1 LPAPHGNPHNA
12 WYVKGAAGGALAG
25 KRVAVKDSI
34 MVAGL
39 PITNGASLLEGYS
52 PKVDATVV
60 TCVLDAGAKIVGKT
74 HCEYFY
80 LSGGSHTG
88 AQGPVH
94 NPHRRGFSAGGSSSG
109 SAVVLVTGEA
119 DYALGAEQEGS
130 IRMPASFWGTVG
142 MQPTY
147 GLVPYTG
154 IAPIAGFID
163 HVGPMTMSV
172 RDSALLLE
180 VIAGR
185 DDYDPRQRGCGAVRH
200 TEGIAGG
207 VCRRRTARSPSGAG
221 AQRKYSLTP
230 APAAFPI
237 SLRSACP
244 AGVPTDCRS
253 G

>member
-1 LPAPHGNPHNA
+1 VKAS
-12 WYVKGAAGGALAG
+12 VKGAAGGALAG
-25 KRVAVKDSI
+25 KRVALKDSI

-39 PITNGASLLEGYS
+39 PMTNGASLLEGYA

-60 TCVLDAGAKIVGKT
+60 TRVLDAGAEIAGKT
-74 HCEYFY
+74 HCEYFC

-94 NPHRRGFSAGGSSSG
+94 NPHRRGFPAGGSSSG
-109 SAVVLVTGEA
+109 SAVALVTVEA
-119 DYALGAEQEGS
+119 DCALGAEQAGS
-130 IRMPASFWGTVG
+130 IRVPASFWGTVG

-163 HVGPMTMSV
+163 HVGTMTMRV
-172 RDSALLLE
+172 RDNALLLE
-180 VIAGR
+180 MIAGR
-185 DDYDPRQRGCGAVRH
+185 DDYDPRQRGCGAVRY
-200 TEGIAGG
+200 TEGIEVG
-207 VCRRRTARSPSGAG
+207 VCRRRTARSPGGAG
-221 AQRKYSLTP
+221 AQRKCSSTP
-230 APAAFPI
+230 APPAFPI
-237 SLRSACP
+237 ILRSACA